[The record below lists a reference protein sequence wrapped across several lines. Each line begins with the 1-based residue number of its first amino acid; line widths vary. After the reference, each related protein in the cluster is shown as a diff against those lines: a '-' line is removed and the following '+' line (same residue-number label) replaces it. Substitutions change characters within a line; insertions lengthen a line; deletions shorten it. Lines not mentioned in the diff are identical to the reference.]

1 MGDIAR
7 NAPLRE
13 RVWQLRHDMTA
24 YDATYLALAL
34 GLDDPLLLTG
44 DSGLASR
51 AGVAL
56 GTDRV
61 RLTR

>member
-1 MGDIAR
+1 
-7 NAPLRE
+7 LRE
-13 RVWQLRHDMTA
+13 RVWQLRHDLTA

-44 DSGLASR
+44 DSGLATR

-56 GTDRV
+56 GPDRV

>member
-1 MGDIAR
+1 
-7 NAPLRE
+7 
-13 RVWQLRHDMTA
+13 VRHDVTA

-34 GLDDPLLLTG
+34 GMDDPLLLTG

-51 AGVAL
+51 ASAEL
-56 GTDRV
+56 GADRV